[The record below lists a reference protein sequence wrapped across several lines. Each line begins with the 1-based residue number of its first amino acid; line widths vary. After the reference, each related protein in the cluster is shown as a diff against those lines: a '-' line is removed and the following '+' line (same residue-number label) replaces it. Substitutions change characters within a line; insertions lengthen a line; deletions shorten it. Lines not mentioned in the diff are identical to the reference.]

1 MQVEL
6 AYGTSGLTI
15 ELPDDRTTVIEP
27 DYPQPIPDP
36 QSAILNALRNPIDSP
51 PLRSLASEGQSVAIS
66 VCDVTRPVPTADI
79 LPVLLNEL
87 DHLPKDRITILV
99 ATGTHRS
106 NSPEELERM
115 FGAEVVREYSVVCHN
130 AFAPDT
136 LVQAARPIDGVPVLL
151 NRRWVDADLRI
162 TLGLVEPH
170 FFAGFSG
177 GPKMVAP
184 GLAGVDTIMKLHSA
198 PLIRH
203 PDATWAVTEGN
214 PVHDAIRGI
223 ARETGVSFGMDVT
236 VDDRHRITS
245 VHAGELFAEHADAC
259 LYARRVAMRP
269 TPEPFDVVITT
280 NSGYPLDLNLYQA
293 VKGLSAAAQVVKPG
307 GSIICAAECRDG
319 IPEHG
324 DYKSLLTSRDSPGDL
339 LSMVEAPGFSR
350 QDQWQV
356 QIQAQIQLKAN
367 VYLKSNYLTPD
378 QIQSAH
384 IQPVSDLQSTLD
396 EIIDSY
402 SPEATVCVLPQ
413 GPQTIAYVDEPLL
426 AGVGV

>member
-1 MQVEL
+1 MRVEL
-6 AYGTSGLTI
+6 AYGTTGLTV
-15 ELPDDRTTVIEP
+15 ELPADRTTVIEP
-27 DYPQPIPDP
+27 DYPQPLPDP
-36 QSAILNALRNPIDSP
+36 RAAILQALRSPINSL
-51 PLRSLASEGQSVAIS
+51 PLRSIADKSNSVAIS
-66 VCDVTRPVPTADI
+66 VCDVTRPVPTSEI
-79 LPVLLNEL
+79 LLVLLGEL
-87 DHLPKDRITILV
+87 DHLPDEHITILI

-106 NSPEELERM
+106 NSIEELERM
-115 FGAEVVREYSVVCHN
+115 LGPEVVRDYPVVCHN
-130 AFAPDT
+130 AFDPDSLVPSAP
-136 LVQAARPIDGVPVLL
+136 PIDGTPVFL
-151 NRRWVDADLRI
+151 NRRWSESDVRI

-198 PLIRH
+198 QLIGH

-214 PVHDAIRGI
+214 PVHDAIRRI
-223 ARETGVSFGMDVT
+223 ARDTGVNFGIDVT
-236 VDDRHRITS
+236 VDDRRRITS

-259 LYARRVAMRP
+259 QFARSVAMRP

-324 DYKSLLTSRDSPGDL
+324 DYKSLLTSRKSAESL

-356 QIQAQIQLKAN
+356 QIQAQIQLKAS
-367 VYLKSNYLTPD
+367 VYLKSDYLTPE
-378 QIQSAH
+378 QIRSAH
-384 IQPVSDLQSTLD
+384 IQPVSDLQSMLD
-396 EIIDSY
+396 EIIESY
-402 SPEATVCVLPQ
+402 GPEATICVLPQ
-413 GPQTIAYVDEPLL
+413 GPQTIAYIDEPLL
-426 AGVGV
+426 AGVGA

>member
-15 ELPDDRTTVIEP
+15 ELPDYRTTVIEP
-27 DYPQPIPDP
+27 DYPPPLPEP

-51 PLRSLASEGQSVAIS
+51 TLRSLARNGQSVAIS
-66 VCDVTRPVPTADI
+66 VCDVTRPVPTAGI
-79 LPVLLNEL
+79 LPVLLSEL
-87 DHLPKDRITILV
+87 DHLPKDRITVLV

-106 NSPEELERM
+106 NSHEELERM
-115 FGAEVVREYSVVCHN
+115 LGPEVVADYPVICHN
-130 AFAPDT
+130 AFDPYT
-136 LVQAARPIDGVPVLL
+136 LVSAAPPIDGMPVLL
-151 NRRWVDADLRI
+151 NRHWVDADVRI

-184 GLAGVDTIMKLHSA
+184 GLAGVETIMKLHSA
-198 PLIRH
+198 PLIAH

-214 PVHDAIRGI
+214 PVHDAIRRI
-223 ARETGVSFGMDVT
+223 ARDTGVSFAIDVT
-236 VDDRHRITS
+236 VDDEHRITS
-245 VHAGELFAEHADAC
+245 VHAGELFAEHSEAC
-259 LYARRVAMRP
+259 DFARRVTMRP
-269 TPEPFDVVITT
+269 TPKPFDVVITT

-293 VKGLSAAAQVVKPG
+293 VKGLSAAARVVRAG

-319 IPEHG
+319 IPDHG
-324 DYKSLLTSRDSPGDL
+324 DYKSLLTSRKSPEDL
-339 LSMVEAPGFSR
+339 LSMVEVPGFSR

-367 VYLKSNYLTPD
+367 VYLKSDYLTPD
-378 QIQSAH
+378 QVRSAH
-384 IQPVSDLQSTLD
+384 IRPVADLQTTVD
-396 EIIDSY
+396 DVIDSY
-402 SPEATVCVLPQ
+402 GPEATVCVLPQ

-426 AGVGV
+426 AGVGA

>member
-1 MQVEL
+1 MRVEL

-27 DYPQPIPDP
+27 DYPPPLPDP
-36 QSAILNALRNPIDSP
+36 RSAILNALRSPIDSP

-66 VCDVTRPVPTADI
+66 VCDVTRPVPTAGI
-79 LPVLLNEL
+79 LPVLLSEL
-87 DHLPKDRITILV
+87 DYLPKDRITILV

-106 NSPEELERM
+106 NSHEELERM
-115 FGAEVVREYSVVCHN
+115 LGPGVVSDYNVVCHN
-130 AFAPDT
+130 AFDPGSMVPIGPDIADT
-136 LVQAARPIDGVPVLL
+136 RVLL
-151 NRRWVDADLRI
+151 NRHWVDADVRI

-198 PLIRH
+198 PLIAH

-214 PVHDAIRGI
+214 PVHDAIRRI
-223 ARETGVSFGMDVT
+223 ARDTGVSFGIDVT
-236 VDDRHRITS
+236 VDDEHRITS
-245 VHAGELFAEHADAC
+245 VHAGELFAEHSEAC
-259 LYARRVAMRP
+259 DFARRVTMRP

-293 VKGLSAAAQVVKPG
+293 VKGLSAAARVVRPG

-324 DYKSLLTSRDSPGDL
+324 DYKSLLTSRTSPEDL

-367 VYLKSNYLTPD
+367 VYLKSDYLTPD
-378 QIQSAH
+378 QVRSAH
-384 IQPVSDLQSTLD
+384 IRPVADLQGAVD

-402 SPEATVCVLPQ
+402 GPEATVCVLPQ

-426 AGVGV
+426 AGVGA

>member
-27 DYPQPIPDP
+27 DYPPPLP
-36 QSAILNALRNPIDSP
+36 NPRSAILNALRSPIDSP

-66 VCDVTRPVPTADI
+66 VCDVTRPVPTAGI
-79 LPVLLNEL
+79 LPVLLSEL
-87 DHLPKDRITILV
+87 NPLPKDRITILV

-106 NSPEELERM
+106 NSHEELERM
-115 FGAEVVREYSVVCHN
+115 LGPGVVSDYNVVCHN
-130 AFAPDT
+130 AFDPGSMVPIGPDIADT
-136 LVQAARPIDGVPVLL
+136 RVLL
-151 NRRWVDADLRI
+151 NRHWVDADVRI

-184 GLAGVDTIMKLHSA
+184 GLAGVETIMKLHSA
-198 PLIRH
+198 PLIAH

-214 PVHDAIRGI
+214 PVHDAIRRI
-223 ARETGVSFGMDVT
+223 ARDTGVSFAIDVT
-236 VDDRHRITS
+236 VDDEHRITS

-259 LYARRVAMRP
+259 DFARRVTMRP

-293 VKGLSAAAQVVKPG
+293 VKGLSAAARVVRPG

-324 DYKSLLTSRDSPGDL
+324 DYKSLLTSRTSPEDL

-356 QIQAQIQLKAN
+356 QVQAQIQLEAI
-367 VYLKSNYLTPD
+367 VYLKSDYLTPD
-378 QIQSAH
+378 QIRSAH
-384 IQPVSDLQSTLD
+384 IRPVADLQTTVD

-402 SPEATVCVLPQ
+402 GADATVCVLPQ

-426 AGVGV
+426 AGVGA

>member
-1 MQVEL
+1 MRVEL
-6 AYGTSGLTI
+6 AYGTSGLTV
-15 ELPDDRTTVIEP
+15 ELPADRTTVIEP
-27 DYPQPIPDP
+27 DYPPPLPDP

-51 PLRSLASEGQSVAIS
+51 PLRSLAGKGQSVAIS
-66 VCDVTRPVPTADI
+66 VCDVTRPIPTAEI
-79 LPVLLNEL
+79 LPVLLSEL

-106 NSPEELERM
+106 NSYEELEQM
-115 FGAEVVREYSVVCHN
+115 LGPEVVSDYNVLCHN
-130 AFAPDT
+130 GFDSDT
-136 LVQAARPIDGVPVLL
+136 LTVAAPPIDGAPVFL
-151 NRRWVDADLRI
+151 NRHWVDADVRI

-198 PLIRH
+198 PLIAH

-214 PVHDAIRGI
+214 PVHDAIRWI
-223 ARETGVSFGMDVT
+223 ARDTGVSFAIDVT
-236 VDDRHRITS
+236 VDDEHRITS
-245 VHAGELFAEHADAC
+245 VHAGELFAEHSEAC
-259 LYARRVAMRP
+259 EFARRVTMRP

-293 VKGLSAAAQVVKPG
+293 VKGLSAAARVVKPG

-324 DYKSLLTSRDSPGDL
+324 DYKSLLTSRKTPQDL

-356 QIQAQIQLKAN
+356 QVQAQIQLKAN
-367 VYLKSNYLTPD
+367 VYLKSDYLTPD
-378 QIQSAH
+378 QIRSAH
-384 IQPVSDLQSTLD
+384 IRPVADLQEAVD

-402 SPEATVCVLPQ
+402 GPEATVCVLPQ

-426 AGVGV
+426 AGVGA

>member
-1 MQVEL
+1 MRVEL
-6 AYGTSGLTI
+6 AYGTSGLTV
-15 ELPDDRTTVIEP
+15 ELPAARTTVITP
-27 DYPQPIPDP
+27 DYPPPLPEP
-36 QSAILNALRNPIDSP
+36 QAAILDAVRNPIDSP
-51 PLRSLASEGQSVAIS
+51 PLQSIVDKGQSVAIS
-66 VCDVTRPVPTADI
+66 VCDVTRPVPTAEI
-79 LPVLLNEL
+79 LPVLLDEL
-87 DHLPKDRITILV
+87 DLVPNENITILV
-99 ATGTHRS
+99 ATGTHRA
-106 NSPEELERM
+106 NTREELERM
-115 FGAEVVREYSVVCHN
+115 LGPEVVANYPVICHN
-130 AFAPDT
+130 AFDPDSLVPAAP
-136 LVQAARPIDGVPVLL
+136 PIDGVPVLL
-151 NRRWVDADLRI
+151 NRRWVDADIRI

-184 GLAGVDTIMKLHSA
+184 GLAGVDTIMRLHSA

-223 ARETGVSFGMDVT
+223 ARDTGVSFGIDVT

-259 LYARRVAMRP
+259 QFARSVAMRP
-269 TPEPFDVVITT
+269 TPEPFDVVVTT

-324 DYKSLLTSRDSPGDL
+324 DYKSLLTSRNSPDDL

-367 VYLKSNYLTPD
+367 VYLKSDYLTPD
-378 QIQSAH
+378 QIRAAH

-396 EIIDSY
+396 DIIDSY
-402 SPEATVCVLPQ
+402 GPEATVCVLPQ
-413 GPQTIAYVDEPLL
+413 GPQTIAYVDEPLPV
-426 AGVGV
+426 GVGA

>member
-27 DYPQPIPDP
+27 DYPPPLPDP

-51 PLRSLASEGQSVAIS
+51 PLRSLARNGQSVAIS
-66 VCDVTRPVPTADI
+66 VCDVTRPVPTAQI
-79 LPVLLNEL
+79 LPALLSEL

-106 NSPEELERM
+106 NSLEELERM
-115 FGAEVVREYSVVCHN
+115 LGPEVVRDYTVVCHS
-130 AFAPDT
+130 AFNSDDLVSAAP
-136 LVQAARPIDGVPVLL
+136 PIDGMPVLL
-151 NRRWVDADLRI
+151 NRHWVDADVRI

-184 GLAGVDTIMKLHSA
+184 GLAGVETIMKLHSA
-198 PLIRH
+198 PLIAH
-203 PDATWAVTEGN
+203 SDATWAVTEGN
-214 PVHDAIRGI
+214 PVHDAIRRI
-223 ARETGVSFGMDVT
+223 ARDTGASFGIDVT
-236 VDDRHRITS
+236 VDDEHRITS
-245 VHAGELFAEHADAC
+245 VHAGELFAEHSEAC
-259 LYARRVAMRP
+259 DFARRVTMRP
-269 TPEPFDVVITT
+269 APEPFDVVITT

-293 VKGLSAAAQVVKPG
+293 VKGLSAAARVVRPG

-324 DYKSLLTSRDSPGDL
+324 DYKSLLTSRKSPEDL

-367 VYLKSNYLTPD
+367 VYLKSDYLTPD
-378 QIQSAH
+378 QIRSAH
-384 IQPVSDLQSTLD
+384 IRPVADLQATVD
-396 EIIDSY
+396 EVIDSY
-402 SPEATVCVLPQ
+402 GPDATVCVLPQ
-413 GPQTIAYVDEPLL
+413 GPQTIAYVDESLL
-426 AGVGV
+426 AGVGA

>member
-1 MQVEL
+1 MRVEL
-6 AYGTSGLTI
+6 AYGTTGLTV
-15 ELPDDRTTVIEP
+15 ELPSDRTTIIEP
-27 DYPQPIPDP
+27 DYPQPLPYP
-36 QSAILNALRNPIDSP
+36 RAAILDALRNPIDSP
-51 PLRSLASEGQSVAIS
+51 PLRSIAGKGQAVAIS
-66 VCDVTRPVPTADI
+66 VCDVTRPVPTSEI
-79 LPVLLNEL
+79 LPVLLEELTEVPNE
-87 DHLPKDRITILV
+87 KISILV
-99 ATGTHRS
+99 ATGTHRA
-106 NSPEELERM
+106 NSGDELERM
-115 FGAEVVREYSVVCHN
+115 LGAEVVRDYPVICHN
-130 AFAPDT
+130 AFDPDT
-136 LVQAARPIDGVPVLL
+136 LVQAAPPIDGVPVLL

-203 PDATWAVTEGN
+203 PNATWAVTEGN
-214 PVHDAIRGI
+214 PVHDAIRQI
-223 ARETGVSFGMDVT
+223 ARDTEVSFGIDVT

-259 LYARRVAMRP
+259 QFARGVTMRP

-280 NSGYPLDLNLYQA
+280 NSGFPLDLNLYQA

-339 LSMVEAPGFSR
+339 LSMVEEPGFSR

-367 VYLKSNYLTPD
+367 VYLKSDYLTPD
-378 QIQSAH
+378 QIESAH

-402 SPEATVCVLPQ
+402 GPEATVCVLPQ

-426 AGVGV
+426 AGVGT

>member
-1 MQVEL
+1 MRVEL

-27 DYPQPIPDP
+27 DYPPPLPDP

-51 PLRSLASEGQSVAIS
+51 TLRSLARNGQSVAIS
-66 VCDVTRPVPTADI
+66 VCDVTRPVPTAEI
-79 LPVLLNEL
+79 VPVLLDEL

-106 NSPEELERM
+106 NSHEELERM
-115 FGAEVVREYSVVCHN
+115 LGPEVVANYPVICHN
-130 AFAPDT
+130 AFDPNALVSAAPP
-136 LVQAARPIDGVPVLL
+136 VDGVPVLL
-151 NRRWVDADLRI
+151 NRHWVDADVCI

-184 GLAGVDTIMKLHSA
+184 GLAGVETIMKLHSA
-198 PLIRH
+198 PLIAH
-203 PDATWAVTEGN
+203 PDATWAVTEAN
-214 PVHDAIRGI
+214 PVHDAIRRI
-223 ARETGVSFGMDVT
+223 ARDTGVSFAIDVT
-236 VDDRHRITS
+236 VDDEHRITS
-245 VHAGELFAEHADAC
+245 VHAGELFAEHSGAC
-259 LYARRVAMRP
+259 EFARSVTMRP
-269 TPEPFDVVITT
+269 APEPFDVVITT

-293 VKGLSAAAQVVKPG
+293 VKGLSAAARVVRPG

-324 DYKSLLTSRDSPGDL
+324 DYKSLLTSRKSPEDL

-367 VYLKSNYLTPD
+367 VYLKSDYLTPD
-378 QIQSAH
+378 QVRSAH
-384 IQPVSDLQSTLD
+384 IRPVADLQATVD
-396 EIIDSY
+396 EVIDSY
-402 SPEATVCVLPQ
+402 GPDATVCVLPQ
-413 GPQTIAYVDEPLL
+413 GPQTIAYVDESLL
-426 AGVGV
+426 AGVGA

>member
-27 DYPQPIPDP
+27 DYPSPLPDP

-66 VCDVTRPVPTADI
+66 VCDVTRPVPTAEV
-79 LPVLLNEL
+79 LPVLLSEL

-106 NSPEELERM
+106 NSPEELEQM
-115 FGAEVVREYSVVCHN
+115 LGPEVLANYPVICHN
-130 AFAPDT
+130 AFDPNALVSAAPP
-136 LVQAARPIDGVPVLL
+136 VDGVPVLL
-151 NRRWVDADLRI
+151 NRHWVDADVCI

-184 GLAGVDTIMKLHSA
+184 GLAGVETIMKLHSA
-198 PLIRH
+198 PLIAH

-214 PVHDAIRGI
+214 PVHEAIRRI
-223 ARETGVSFGMDVT
+223 ARDTGVSFGIDVT
-236 VDDRHRITS
+236 VDDEHRITS
-245 VHAGELFAEHADAC
+245 VHAGELFAEHSEAC
-259 LYARRVAMRP
+259 DFARSVTMRP

-293 VKGLSAAAQVVKPG
+293 VKGLSAAARVIRSG

-324 DYKSLLTSRDSPGDL
+324 DYKSLLTSRKSPEAL
-339 LSMVEAPGFSR
+339 LSMVESPGFSR

-367 VYLKSNYLTPD
+367 VYLKSDYLTPD
-378 QIQSAH
+378 QIRSAH
-384 IQPVSDLQSTLD
+384 IRPVADLQGAVD
-396 EIIDSY
+396 EIIGSY
-402 SPEATVCVLPQ
+402 GPDATVCVLPQ

-426 AGVGV
+426 AGVGT